1 MKSKDYYFVVTLTY
15 HNSIEAGSKDEARK
29 ILDELYNSGQV
40 IIQSIDLL
48 DEEVTLMKRKGN
60 TWIKDPNQPYQEYIN
75 TYDK

>member
-1 MKSKDYYFVVTLTY
+1 MKIKDYYFVVTLTY

-40 IIQSIDLL
+40 VIQSVDLL
-48 DEEVTLMKRKGN
+48 DEEVTLMKREGN
-60 TWIKDPNQPYQEYIN
+60 TWIKDPDQPYQEYIN

>member
-1 MKSKDYYFVVTLTY
+1 MKIKDYYFVVKLIY

-29 ILDELYNSGQV
+29 ILDDLYNSGQV
-40 IIQSIDLL
+40 IIQSVDLL

-60 TWIKDPNQPYQEYIN
+60 TWIKDPDQPYQEYIN